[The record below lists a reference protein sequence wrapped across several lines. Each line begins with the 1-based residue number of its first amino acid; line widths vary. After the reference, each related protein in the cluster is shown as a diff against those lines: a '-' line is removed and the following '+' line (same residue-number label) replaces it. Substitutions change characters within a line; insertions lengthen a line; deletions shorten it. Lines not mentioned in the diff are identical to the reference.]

1 MNSAQNVAA
10 GAALIAVLAG
20 GGAIAVASSAPPGT
34 PARYAQDPA
43 KGGHQANGI
52 TEQLLSGD
60 TADRVR
66 GAAIAANPGATVH
79 RVENDPEGAVYEA
92 HITKADGTAATVKL
106 DATFTVTDT
115 ESSQKR
121 SK

>member
-1 MNSAQNVAA
+1 MNAARNVAA

-20 GGAIAVASSAPPGT
+20 GGAIAVASSQPPGT

-52 TEQLLSGD
+52 TEQLLTGD

-66 GAAIAANPGATVH
+66 DAALAAHPGADVH
-79 RVENDPEGAVYEA
+79 RVENDAEGAVYEA
-92 HITKADGTAATVKL
+92 HITKSDGTPATVKL
-106 DATFTVTDT
+106 DATFTVTQT
-115 ESSQKR
+115 EDGRLRK
-121 SK
+121 